1 MADHLSHKLGVLG
14 EILGSGHSSRE
25 NHDILRAGPEDLASV
40 ELVTVPVSDH
50 RNPVG
55 AFHGPVVGDRYC
67 LDIYPG
73 SPENIHCGKGLYLLE
88 ALSEK

>member
-1 MADHLSHKLGVLG
+1 MPFIDLHCDTLSRLLADRRAG
-14 EILGSGHSSRE
+14 GH
-25 NHDILRAGPEDLASV
+25 DTLRAGPGDLASV